1 MQGST
6 PGNFTKKNLTGIR
19 CLSEAKVNKICKAA
33 EKIVIQVHTMMKM
46 VLMKMV
52 MKMVLM
58 KMVLKML
65 LMKMMQTLMRTSI
78 RYIVS
83 FLA

>member
-1 MQGST
+1 ML
-6 PGNFTKKNLTGIR
+6 KLRDAGIYTWQLHQEGMFILYNR
-19 CLSEAKVNKICKAA
+19 TILQQ
-33 EKIVIQVHTMMKM
+33 IQVHTM
-46 VLMKMV
+46 